1 MSKLYESSMVS
12 KYGDIENVKAD
23 AKTVNEI
30 LDRQGSSFLLDLVA
44 EHSGRCAI
52 KFSMSQH
59 ERETLVKSLVDELKE
74 SLLER
79 L

>member
-1 MSKLYESSMVS
+1 MSTC
-12 KYGDIENVKAD
+12 KYGDEENVKTD
-23 AKTVNEI
+23 AKTLNEI
-30 LDRQGSSFLLDLVA
+30 LNRQGSSFLLDMVA
-44 EHSGRCAI
+44 EHSGRVAI

-59 ERETLVKSLVDELKE
+59 ERERLVKSLVDELRE